1 MKTIEIKTQ
10 TDNSGNLKIE
20 VPLHLRNKKVRI
32 FIFPNDDDD
41 FFQDE
46 KMWLQ
51 ANAGNPAFDFLN
63 EPEENVYTLN
73 DGEAV
78 EHDKI

>member
-10 TDNSGNLKIE
+10 TDNSGKLKIE
-20 VPLHLRNKKVRI
+20 VPMHFRNKKVRI
-32 FIFPNDDDD
+32 FIFPNDDDE
-41 FFQDE
+41 FFEDE

-51 ANAGNPAFDFLN
+51 ANATNPVFDFLN

-73 DGEAV
+73 STSSGIRASL
-78 EHDKI
+78 